1 MRQLDETLGD
11 LLGQYNDRV
20 VDILADLSTSV
31 RELEPSLLAAEK
43 FIAEL
48 DW

>member
-11 LLGQYNDRV
+11 LLGQYSDRV
-20 VDILADLSTSV
+20 VDILADLAACV
-31 RELEPSLLAAEK
+31 RDLEPALLAAEEVV
-43 FIAEL
+43 AEL